1 MASGQGPLAGLRVL
15 DVTQVMAGA
24 YCSMLLGDMGA
35 DVVKV
40 EKPVTGDD
48 TRGMG
53 RLMEHGES
61 PPFMAV
67 NRNKRGIVIDLRT
80 GAGADV
86 LRRLVADA
94 DVLVENFRPGTMAKL
109 GLAYEDLAPLNGGLI
124 YCSVSGFG
132 AGGPYSDRGGFD
144 LVAQGMSGIMSF
156 TGEPGRPPVKT
167 GIPVCDLNAAMFAAY
182 GVLSAYIHRLKT
194 GEGQF
199 VDTSLLEAG
208 IAYTV
213 WETSLLFATGA
224 VAQPTGSAHR
234 LSAPYEAFPT
244 ADGWLT
250 VGAANQRSWE
260 RLCEAVDR
268 QDLLAD
274 ERFSVAHS
282 RLANRAALADQLT
295 EVFHSQPTATWLA
308 RLNEAG
314 VPCGPINDISQ
325 VYEDEH
331 VRAREMLV
339 EVDHPRAGLHQ
350 QIGIPVKLSATPGRI
365 SRPAPML
372 GEHTREVLHESG
384 FSPTEIDQLLADG
397 VLEDHGIASAAAR

>member
-1 MASGQGPLAGLRVL
+1 MTSGQGPLAGLRVL

-67 NRNKRGIVIDLRT
+67 NRNKRGIVVDLRT
-80 GAGADV
+80 SAGADV
-86 LRRLVADA
+86 LRRLAADA
-94 DVLVENFRPGTMAKL
+94 DVVVENFRPGTMAKL
-109 GLAYEDLAPLNGGLI
+109 GLAYEDLAPLNPRLI

-132 AGGPYSDRGGFD
+132 ADGPYSGQGGFD

-213 WETSLLFATGA
+213 WETSLLFATGS
-224 VAQPTGSAHR
+224 VAEPTGSAHR

-244 ADGWLT
+244 RDGWLT

-260 RLCEAVDR
+260 RLCEALGR

-282 RLANRAALADQLT
+282 RLTNRAALADVLS
-295 EVFHSQPTATWLA
+295 EVFRSEPTATWLA
-308 RLNEAG
+308 RLNQAG
-314 VPCGPINDISQ
+314 VPCGPIYDISQ

-384 FSPTEIDQLLADG
+384 FLPAEIDQMLADG
-397 VLEDHGIASAAAR
+397 VLEDHAFASAATR